1 MSPLLNN
8 SFIYNFFFQYSNY
21 AVIHIRVLCLDSN
34 LTKKRRIR
42 NRWLVA
48 YTLLRNPSLRPLT
61 AARLRE
67 QESTTEVVTEPGTEI
82 KGIVELLIPG
92 IN

>member
-1 MSPLLNN
+1 ML
-8 SFIYNFFFQYSNY
+8 Y
-21 AVIHIRVLCLDSN
+21 LDSN

-67 QESTTEVVTEPGTEI
+67 QESTTEVVQAGEATEPGTET
-82 KGIVELLIPG
+82 KGIVVEVLIPG